1 MMGKKSVC
9 FLERIGNLPF
19 SVFFPPNSLSGDF
32 HFEILRDESFSP
44 LWWWKLLVKI
54 DFNSGLEAAGAKP
67 KAYAEHTLSAG
78 QKGKET

>member
-44 LWWWKLLVKI
+44 L
-54 DFNSGLEAAGAKP
+54 
-67 KAYAEHTLSAG
+67 
-78 QKGKET
+78 